1 MKKKKT
7 IYKLKLE
14 LSIACSNI
22 REIYEE
28 CISTDLPELEKKEL
42 EWKKELL
49 EYYGI
54 KVDETDNIDAVHEEY
69 EEDNFGKPFEYAGRD
84 LYSLPRIS
92 IEKITIN

>member
-1 MKKKKT
+1 MAKKET
-7 IYKLKLE
+7 IIYKLKLE

-28 CISTDLPELEKKEL
+28 CISTDLSELEKKEL

-54 KVDETDNIDAVHEEY
+54 KVDETDNIDGLIEEY
-69 EEDNFGKPFEYAGRD
+69 EEDNFGRPFEYQGRD
-84 LYSLPRIS
+84 LYSFPS
-92 IEKITIN
+92 ICIERTN